1 MNVFF
6 HGTIEAGFD
15 VLKAKIASDV
25 AGPMSAH
32 ITEYRLADLGNGE
45 VMCAMNCTNMEEM
58 GKFMSSPE
66 EMQWDKDNGA
76 VYKAYFMEEMKD
88 QVIWLSTCLKGGALQ
103 VRRLLPAHRLEF
115 RIFSLTSGY

>member
-15 VLKAKIASDV
+15 VLKAKIESDM
-25 AGPMSAH
+25 AGPMGAH
-32 ITEYRLADLGNGE
+32 VVEYRLADLGGGE
-45 VMCAMNCTNMEEM
+45 VMCVMNCTNMEEM

-76 VYKAYFMEEMKD
+76 VYKAYLMEEM
-88 QVIWLSTCLKGGALQ
+88 GG
-103 VRRLLPAHRLEF
+103 
-115 RIFSLTSGY
+115 